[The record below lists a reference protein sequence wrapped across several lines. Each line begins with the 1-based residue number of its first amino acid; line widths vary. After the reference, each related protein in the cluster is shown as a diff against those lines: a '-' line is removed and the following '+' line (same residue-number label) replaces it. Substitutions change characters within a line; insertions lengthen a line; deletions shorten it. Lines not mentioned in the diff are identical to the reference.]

1 MADPTPP
8 TPDEDRVEAMAQV
21 AVDLMTFN
29 PEMPSDAALE
39 LAEMIVD
46 GKLA

>member
-1 MADPTPP
+1 MAEPE
-8 TPDEDRVEAMAQV
+8 DEERIEAIAQV
-21 AVDLMTFN
+21 AVDLMGFN

-39 LAEMIVD
+39 LAAMIVD